1 MQNKL
6 GFYWQIIEALRIYI
20 LNGSNK
26 LIPTAASFPTEKL
39 EESRPSIRLNLFVA
53 SSADT
58 VSQSASMVRKRTKQ
72 FDMLTD
78 ISGFFYLLKSFF

>member
-1 MQNKL
+1 MIKMQNKL

-20 LNGSNK
+20 LNGSNQ
-26 LIPTAASFPTEKL
+26 LIPTASFPTEKL

-78 ISGFFYLLKSFF
+78 ISGFFTY